1 MNILKKIMSAVI
13 ALFLVVTIIPQNL
26 YSVHAEINNTIETF
40 EELEEKI
47 NENLDIYNGKYRYS
61 EENIQN
67 IRNYVNSFN
76 IQRYNTEY
84 GLNYTKEEL
93 YNEIMQSINNTELVH
108 TDSIAY
114 GSCQVYSLSDD
125 NMMVMSHPYSA
136 CNYRGYSETWNTEIM
151 WVNYNESR
159 TLNYQLNNV
168 GAAATAAAGIA
179 AAFGAVGMWI
189 TVSSSVTAAYSI
201 WLANEINYRNTGCG
215 VRIKMNK
222 FLPLATVED
231 QRTLITPGH
240 F

>member
-1 MNILKKIMSAVI
+1 MNILKKIISAVI

-40 EELEEKI
+40 EELEE
-47 NENLDIYNGKYRYS
+47 NLDIYNGKYRYS
-61 EENIQN
+61 EENLQN

-125 NMMVMSHPYSA
+125 NMMVMSHPSSA

-151 WVNYNESR
+151 WVDYSESR
-159 TLNYQLNNV
+159 TLNYHLNNV
-168 GAAATAAAGIA
+168 AAAATAAAGVA

-189 TVSSSVTAAYSI
+189 TVSSGVTAAFSI

-231 QRTLITPGH
+231 QRTLITPGY

>member
-1 MNILKKIMSAVI
+1 MNILKKIISAVI

-93 YNEIMQSINNTELVH
+93 YNEIM
-108 TDSIAY
+108 
-114 GSCQVYSLSDD
+114 
-125 NMMVMSHPYSA
+125 
-136 CNYRGYSETWNTEIM
+136 
-151 WVNYNESR
+151 
-159 TLNYQLNNV
+159 
-168 GAAATAAAGIA
+168 
-179 AAFGAVGMWI
+179 
-189 TVSSSVTAAYSI
+189 
-201 WLANEINYRNTGCG
+201 
-215 VRIKMNK
+215 
-222 FLPLATVED
+222 
-231 QRTLITPGH
+231 
-240 F
+240 